1 MAGPTASLLL
11 KSLLDSEQM
20 EMIEHAIS
28 MISSTSKSEGFQV
41 ETTLPIG
48 GTIREKADAPFGIA
62 LENSG
67 QFEDESMLEEIASL
81 IGYRPVQDF
90 GLFAMRNQDID
101 HRILGELI
109 CYFAERLDCYIDF
122 GGAIFSL
129 GLLPKKHRQ
138 YFDFVKTEWPD
149 IAPYFEEM
157 TKDIKGKI
165 FTLGYMTANYK
176 KWASHICDAEFMRNW
191 LLSPH
196 FHMVK

>member
-1 MAGPTASLLL
+1 
-11 KSLLDSEQM
+11 
-20 EMIEHAIS
+20 MIKHAIS
-28 MISSTSKSEGFQV
+28 MISSASNGEGFQV
-41 ETTLPIG
+41 ETTLPIN
-48 GTIREKADAPFGIA
+48 GTIKQKANAPFGFA

-67 QFEDESMLEEIASL
+67 QFEEESTLNEIASL
-81 IGYRPVQDF
+81 IGYKPVQDF
-90 GLFAMRNQDID
+90 SLFAMRNQDID

-109 CYFAERLDCYIDF
+109 CYLAERLDCYIDF

-129 GLLPKKHRQ
+129 GLLPQKHRQ
-138 YFDFVKTEWPD
+138 NFDFVNTEWPD
-149 IAPYFEEM
+149 IAPYFEDM

-165 FTLGYMTANYK
+165 FTLGYMTANHK